1 MDESKNK
8 VKKENLIELKFQSD
22 KWKKPI
28 VLKMSRLDSLSTWVK
43 VLCEKNEV
51 NFTPDQISLEFDG
64 DHIDMNESPLELDF
78 EGGEILDCR
87 IKA

>member
-1 MDESKNK
+1 MDDSKNK

-28 VLKMSRLDSLSTWVK
+28 VLKVSRLDPLTAWLK
-43 VLCEKNEV
+43 VLCEKDEV
-51 NFTPDQISLEFDG
+51 KFKPEQFSLEFDG
-64 DHIDMNESPLELDF
+64 DHIDVSESPLELEF